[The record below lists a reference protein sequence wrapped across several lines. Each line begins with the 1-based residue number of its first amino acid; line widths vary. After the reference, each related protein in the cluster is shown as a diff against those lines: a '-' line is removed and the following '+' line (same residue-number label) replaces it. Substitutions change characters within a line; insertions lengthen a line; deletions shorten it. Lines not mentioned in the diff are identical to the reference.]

1 MPLRRLRA
9 VTVMDTRYYSEKI
22 DLKFDK
28 AERYLGCSLAE
39 NRGSFLD
46 LSQWSRTLHSLSS
59 GMYKAL
65 LTSETHLGLGR
76 CPGFY

>member
-1 MPLRRLRA
+1 MA

-22 DLKFDK
+22 ELKFDK
-28 AERYLGCSLAE
+28 TERYLGCSLAE
-39 NRGSFLD
+39 YRSSFLD
-46 LSQWSRTLHSLSS
+46 ILFQWSRTLHSLSS

-65 LTSETHLGLGR
+65 LTSETHLGCGW